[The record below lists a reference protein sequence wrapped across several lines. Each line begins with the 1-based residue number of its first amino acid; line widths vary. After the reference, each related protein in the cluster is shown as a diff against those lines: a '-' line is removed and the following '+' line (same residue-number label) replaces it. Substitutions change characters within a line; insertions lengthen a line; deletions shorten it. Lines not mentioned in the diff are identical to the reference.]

1 MGWSSET
8 AANVLGRCFFRRKSG
23 VSSVLRSKT
32 LAQAEFTS
40 AEHVKSPKVGAPRRG
55 AETNKKPT
63 TWVVGFLLVDDNGF
77 EPLTLRTSSGCSSQL
92 S

>member
-1 MGWSSET
+1 MVFENSCQRLGWG
-8 AANVLGRCFFRRKSG
+8 VFRRKSG

-32 LAQAEFTS
+32 LAQAEFIS
-40 AEHVKSPKVGAPRRG
+40 AEHVKSPKVGAPQRG
-55 AETNKKPT
+55 AETSKKPT